1 MLGPLSVV
9 SGQLS
14 VANTRRSQWTTNNEA
29 PTTDNGQQTTDK
41 LMHLKDLIA
50 VMEEIAPTRYA
61 EEWDNVGLLAGDPAQ
76 PIRRALLTIDYT
88 AAVADEA
95 AALDAQAV
103 IAYHPPLFRAIK
115 HLRAGNLVFDAI
127 RRGIAL
133 YSPHTAWDVASGG
146 ANDLLADSLGLTTR
160 RPLRAAEAESSH
172 YKLVVFVPEDHVET
186 VSDALF
192 NAGAGQIGHYTHCSF
207 RASGTGTFKPH
218 AGANPTIG
226 RIDQLE
232 RVAEARLEMLIP
244 VADVGRIIHTLR
256 MVHPYEEPAFDLFK
270 PAMPPGSDGI
280 GRIGELTPAVDRADL
295 IDRVKRSLGLSQ
307 LLIAGPTTGSAS
319 SAACCA
325 GAGSGLLCSAIAQK
339 ADVYLT
345 GELRHHDALAATAV
359 GMTVLCT
366 LHSNSE
372 RPSLNRLKEEIEKRI
387 PPLQL
392 SISQADRDPFTIG

>member
-1 MLGPLSVV
+1 
-9 SGQLS
+9 
-14 VANTRRSQWTTNNEA
+14 
-29 PTTDNGQQTTDK
+29 
-41 LMHLKDLIA
+41 MHLKDLIA

-76 PIRRALLTIDYT
+76 TITRALLTIDYT

-95 AALDAQAV
+95 VALGAEAV
-103 IAYHPPLFRAIK
+103 IAYHPPIFRAVK

-146 ANDLLADSLGLTTR
+146 ANDLLADALGLTTR
-160 RPLRAAEAESSH
+160 RALRAVGAESSH
-172 YKLVVFVPEDHVET
+172 YKLVVFVPEDHVEA

-218 AGANPTIG
+218 AGANPAIG
-226 RIDQLE
+226 RIDKLE

-244 VADVGRIIHTLR
+244 IADAEHIIQTLR
-256 MVHPYEEPAFDLFK
+256 KVHPYEEPAFDLFK
-270 PAMPPGSDGI
+270 PVMPPGSAGI
-280 GRIGELTPAVDRADL
+280 GRIGEIAPAIDRATLIERVKSALGLTP
-295 IDRVKRSLGLSQ
+295 
-307 LLIAGPTTGSAS
+307 LLIAGPITGSAS

-345 GELRHHDALAATAV
+345 GELRHHDALAAVAA

-372 RPSLNRLKEEIEKRI
+372 RSSLNRLKEQIEKRI
-387 PPLQL
+387 PSLQL
-392 SISQADRDPFTIG
+392 FISQADRDPFTIR